1 MSDQPERKSSILDE
15 IIQRGNIASDTVAL
29 SPNLKHQGVYILHGA
44 DDDNVPAT
52 QAQLMA
58 KTLKEFHHDWQY
70 HEEPGKDHWWTNEY
84 KDGGSACLD
93 WPEMYDMF
101 ARHALPPVNAI
112 REVEFVTANPGVSS
126 KCHWLSIDAQI
137 MQHKLSRVKVMT
149 FPNGS
154 RFVGTTDNVR
164 ILRLETSHLRN
175 DGPLQVQLDGQ
186 ELKDIPAPENR
197 GPLWLKK
204 DNDQWAVTPR
214 PGPQLK
220 GPYRYGAMKS
230 ELKHKFMF
238 V

>member
-1 MSDQPERKSSILDE
+1 
-15 IIQRGNIASDTVAL
+15 
-29 SPNLKHQGVYILHGA
+29 
-44 DDDNVPAT
+44 
-52 QAQLMA
+52 
-58 KTLKEFHHDWQY
+58 
-70 HEEPGKDHWWTNEY
+70 
-84 KDGGSACLD
+84 
-93 WPEMYDMF
+93 
-101 ARHALPPVNAI
+101 
-112 REVEFVTANPGVSS
+112 
-126 KCHWLSIDAQI
+126 